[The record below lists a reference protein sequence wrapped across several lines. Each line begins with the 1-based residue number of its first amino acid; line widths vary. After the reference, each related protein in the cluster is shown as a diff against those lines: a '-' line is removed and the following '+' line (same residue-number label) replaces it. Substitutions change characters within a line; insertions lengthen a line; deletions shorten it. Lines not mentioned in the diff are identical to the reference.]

1 MNHFI
6 NLLNNGKTQFHVV
19 AECRKYLSENNFKE
33 LNYAD
38 DWGILQQGR
47 YFVSPFSS
55 MLIAFVI
62 GENTENIRFAA
73 AHTDFPMLKLK
84 SNPEITKK
92 NYVQVNI
99 EPYGGLI
106 TQSWFDRPLGLAG
119 KIITKGDNAFSP
131 NVHLFDSK
139 KPVFIIPNLAPHLK
153 RDSKGQELD
162 IQKELIPLMTML
174 SKSETGSETKPAA
187 KGFLLDYIAHEMNIS
202 SESILDY
209 DLYLYIYEKAS
220 RVGLSDEFI
229 AGARIDNISSVS
241 AIAEA
246 LCSDN
251 INNCIAVG
259 AFFDNEEIGSR
270 SKQGAD
276 SLILREIAERIVPD
290 KKMLY
295 TAFNLSVD
303 VAHAT
308 HPNYVEKNDITN
320 DVTLG
325 NGVVLKTS
333 AAQKY
338 VTDSEAGAVIT
349 SICNEHGIR
358 LQRQVNRSG
367 MAGGQTLGP
376 IMSSYLPVKSVDI
389 GIPMLAMH
397 SACELIH
404 KDDYTELVKLITAYY
419 EY

>member
-1 MNHFI
+1 
-6 NLLNNGKTQFHVV
+6 
-19 AECRKYLSENNFKE
+19 
-33 LNYAD
+33 
-38 DWGILQQGR
+38 
-47 YFVSPFSS
+47 
-55 MLIAFVI
+55 
-62 GENTENIRFAA
+62 
-73 AHTDFPMLKLK
+73 
-84 SNPEITKK
+84 
-92 NYVQVNI
+92 
-99 EPYGGLI
+99 
-106 TQSWFDRPLGLAG
+106 
-119 KIITKGDNAFSP
+119 
-131 NVHLFDSK
+131 
-139 KPVFIIPNLAPHLK
+139 
-153 RDSKGQELD
+153 
-162 IQKELIPLMTML
+162 
-174 SKSETGSETKPAA
+174 
-187 KGFLLDYIAHEMNIS
+187 
-202 SESILDY
+202 
-209 DLYLYIYEKAS
+209 
-220 RVGLSDEFI
+220 
-229 AGARIDNISSVS
+229 
-241 AIAEA
+241 
-246 LCSDN
+246 
-251 INNCIAVG
+251 
-259 AFFDNEEIGSR
+259 
-270 SKQGAD
+270 
-276 SLILREIAERIVPD
+276 
-290 KKMLY
+290 MLY

-349 SICNEHGIR
+349 SICNEHGIK